1 MTSEERKCG
10 YADGYAERQDR
21 IRVMIQDDIV
31 LHVIEV
37 ADKLEF
43 LGVKSKAKDRVQ
55 QERRLLKQL
64 RKFLNDARLDEL
76 ASWVER

>member
-1 MTSEERKCG
+1 MTENDH
-10 YADGYAERQDR
+10 ANDDERQDR
-21 IRVMIQDDIV
+21 IRVMTQDDIV

-43 LGVKSKAKDRVQ
+43 LGVKSKAKDARQ

-64 RKFLNDARLDEL
+64 RKFLNDAHLDEL
-76 ASWVER
+76 AEWVER